1 MYLCLRVDL
10 DYVPWDSP
18 DAKEFGHGEPAV
30 VIRLLDFAREN
41 GLKLHFFASERVL
54 RAFPAGI
61 HAVLNDG
68 HHLDFLSKHPEDFL
82 PRYESAFRRFAE
94 YGVEPMGIAL
104 REAWPE
110 TGALPDFPSELVFAS
125 APFGSKLGRLRVFPV
140 ETRPERDALRSGQ
153 TVRVWADGVRA
164 KLREC
169 VSLNRGAT
177 IMVRP
182 QVLAKVDPKLKSLK
196 ELADLG
202 IALGLKQRT
211 LRDLVSGASEADE
224 VAVAHP
230 D

>member
-30 VIRLLDFAREN
+30 VIRLLDLARES

-54 RAFPAGI
+54 RAFPSGI

-68 HHLDFLSKHPEDFL
+68 HHLDFLSKHPEEFL
-82 PRYESAFRRFAE
+82 PRYESASRRFSE
-94 YGVEPMGIAL
+94 YGVEPMGFAL
-104 REAWPE
+104 REAWPDSVPVPE
-110 TGALPDFPSELVFAS
+110 FPSNLVFAS
-125 APFGSKLGRLRVFPV
+125 APIGCHLGRLQVFPV
-140 ETRPERDALRSGQ
+140 ETRPERDALRAGQ

-182 QVLAKVDPKLKSLK
+182 QVLAKIDPKLKSIR
-196 ELADLG
+196 ELAELG

-211 LRDLVSGASEADE
+211 LRDLVGGSAQSEE
-224 VAVAHP
+224 ITVPNP